1 MNRYLS
7 PLRYP
12 GGKAKLA
19 NFVKL
24 LLRTNRLCDAHYVEP
39 YAGGASVA
47 LALLMGE
54 YVTQVHIN
62 DLDRSVFAFWHSVLN
77 ETEALCQRIRDT
89 RLSVAEWR
97 RQRVI
102 QRCGDQVGLLEL
114 GFSTLFLNRTNR
126 SGIIASGG
134 VIGGVAQDGEWK
146 LDVRFPRAGLVARIE
161 AIASYRDRI
170 SLYNAD
176 AGALL
181 THVLTKLP
189 RKSILYLDP
198 PYYVKGRRR
207 LYANAYE
214 HAGHARIASILA
226 GVRQP
231 WVVSY
236 DDVPQIRALYSR
248 YRHRAYGVSYSARRR
263 CRGEEVMFFSDD
275 LILPAVRSPV
285 AVSERRV
292 NQRFAHRSNSA

>member
-24 LLRTNRLCDAHYVEP
+24 LLRTNHLCDGHYVEP

-62 DLDRSVFAFWHSVLN
+62 DLDLSVFAFWHSVLN
-77 ETEALCQRIRDT
+77 ETEALCRRIRDT

-97 RQRVI
+97 RQRTI
-102 QRCGDQVGLLEL
+102 QRCAGQVGLLDL

-126 SGIIASGG
+126 SGIISSGG
-134 VIGGVAQDGEWK
+134 VIGGLAQDGEWR

-176 AGALL
+176 AG
-181 THVLTKLP
+181 
-189 RKSILYLDP
+189 
-198 PYYVKGRRR
+198 
-207 LYANAYE
+207 
-214 HAGHARIASILA
+214 
-226 GVRQP
+226 
-231 WVVSY
+231 
-236 DDVPQIRALYSR
+236 
-248 YRHRAYGVSYSARRR
+248 
-263 CRGEEVMFFSDD
+263 
-275 LILPAVRSPV
+275 
-285 AVSERRV
+285 
-292 NQRFAHRSNSA
+292 